1 MQGSGFMPAVNLYY
15 HRQIMAAHIL
25 VAYTTRKGS
34 TAEIALAIAK
44 ELENTG
50 AAVTVSDMTTV
61 SSLDGYNA
69 VVIGAPV
76 YTGKVARDVAI
87 FARRHRD
94 SLSRIPVAGF
104 VTGIAPV
111 YPKSG
116 ETTVFTGQ
124 LADAI
129 SPAKLVAVTMF
140 AGKLDVARLSLV
152 ERGMTSLLR
161 VPTGDFRDWV
171 TIAVWA
177 RGLPGKLGI

>member
-1 MQGSGFMPAVNLYY
+1 
-15 HRQIMAAHIL
+15 MAAHIL
-25 VAYTTRKGS
+25 VAYTSRKGS
-34 TAEIALAIAK
+34 TAEIALAVAK
-44 ELENTG
+44 ELEKTG

-61 SSLDGYNA
+61 SSLEGYNA

-94 SLSRIPVAGF
+94 TLSRVPVAGF

-111 YPKSG
+111 YPKTGDIS
-116 ETTVFTGQ
+116 VFTGQ
-124 LADAI
+124 LAEALT
-129 SPAKLVAVTMF
+129 PAKPVAVIMF
-140 AGKLDVARLSLV
+140 SGNLDVKRLSFI
-152 ERGMTSLLR
+152 ERGMTSLLK

-177 RGLPGKLGI
+177 RDLPGKMGLQLPV

>member
-34 TAEIALAIAK
+34 TAEIALAVAK

-50 AAVTVSDMTTV
+50 AAVTVSEMTTV

-87 FARRHRD
+87 FTRRHRD

-111 YPKSG
+111 YPKTG

-124 LADAI
+124 LADAL
-129 SPAKLVAVTMF
+129 A
-140 AGKLDVARLSLV
+140 
-152 ERGMTSLLR
+152 
-161 VPTGDFRDWV
+161 
-171 TIAVWA
+171 
-177 RGLPGKLGI
+177 PG